1 MTYSFKLQRKFD
13 SSTAY
18 LMPLLKLSSIPFFY
32 CCTVSYSISAVCS
45 CVPGSLVASRG
56 DEVGSTKQGSSN
68 GIPLGYTS

>member
-1 MTYSFKLQRKFD
+1 MTYSFILQHKFD

-18 LMPLLKLSSIPFFY
+18 LVPLLVLSPIPFFY
-32 CCTVSYSISAVCS
+32 CCAVSYAASLMCN

-68 GIPLGYTS
+68 GIPLGNTS